1 MTKESLTPGQLAD
14 CQLLIIASPQTSF
27 VEEEIGIVKEYV
39 NKGGSLA
46 IFSSEEGL
54 QSPESNLNDL
64 ICDFGICI
72 EKTTVVRATYHK
84 YLHPKQALIQN
95 GIVQP
100 EIGVEKF
107 TPLNTDKRRQQS
119 LRQTVSS
126 VPTPGIDPSMSLSF
140 VYPNGTTLGVQTPA
154 YTLLTSGSTSY
165 PVDCPIAAAW
175 ESTTSN
181 ITDNNNKQGG
191 RVLVVGSSDMFADDW
206 LNKEE
211 NSQLCDV
218 LLRYLLGQNCS
229 FDPSVGRSDF
239 EGKECVPDISS
250 LSALVKPCLQENDPL
265 PQDYRDLLCDDLFGL
280 HNDYVTNVIDLYKQ
294 LNVNIMEPIT
304 LVEPYFE
311 CPTPPLRMST
321 HPPRWVDPP
330 PPALELFDLDEN
342 LSDVRVRLARLTNQY
357 KDDSNLDPYLQ
368 EVTRI
373 LGLDVNDVGGGRMA
387 PNNVLFYIG
396 EQVGLPVISLS
407 PWLELCV
414 IVSFAICTH
423 KFRLYPC
430 PSSCLST
437 CRNLPSFLFVNITT
451 HLCPDL
457 TSQARIVPHLLFT
470 IDIIRFSLVIITNI
484 EKE

>member
-1 MTKESLTPGQLAD
+1 MIIVDSSKHETYHPNANFKNLCRRLRLFTKVQVNKESLTPSQLAD
-14 CQLLIIASPQTSF
+14 CQLLIIASPQTAF
-27 VEEEIGIVKEYV
+27 VEEEITTIKDYV
-39 NKGGSLA
+39 STGGSLA

-72 EKTTVVRATYHK
+72 EKTTLVRATYHK

-107 TPLNTDKRRQQS
+107 TPLNDTNKRRQQS
-119 LRQTVSS
+119 LQQTVSLG
-126 VPTPGIDPSMSLSF
+126 PTPGIDPSMSLSF
-140 VYPNGTTLGVQTPA
+140 VYPNGTTLSVQSPA

-175 ESTTSN
+175 ESTTAGS
-181 ITDNNNKQGG
+181 INNANKQGG

-280 HNDYVTNVIDLYKQ
+280 HNDYITNVIDLYKQ

-304 LVEPYFE
+304 LVEPHFE
-311 CPTPPLRMST
+311 CPTPPLRMAT
-321 HPPRWVDPP
+321 HPPRMVDPQ
-330 PPALELFDLDEN
+330 PPALELFDLDED

-373 LGLDVNDVGGGRMA
+373 LGLNVNDVGGEMS
-387 PNNVLFYIG
+387 PKHVLHYIG
-396 EQVGLPVISLS
+396 EQVGLPIISLYMAH
-407 PWLELCV
+407 CV
-414 IVSFAICTH
+414 MMCNCVFCS
-423 KFRLYPC
+423 LY
-430 PSSCLST
+430 S
-437 CRNLPSFLFVNITT
+437 
-451 HLCPDL
+451 
-457 TSQARIVPHLLFT
+457 
-470 IDIIRFSLVIITNI
+470 
-484 EKE
+484 

>member
-1 MTKESLTPGQLAD
+1 MIIVDSSKRETYHPNANFKNLCRRLRLFTRVQVNKESLTPSQLAD
-14 CQLLIIASPQTSF
+14 CQLLIIASPQTAF
-27 VEEEIGIVKEYV
+27 VEEEITTINDYV
-39 NKGGSLA
+39 STGGSLA

-54 QSPESNLNDL
+54 QLPESNLNDL

-72 EKTTVVRATYHK
+72 EKTTLVRATYHK

-107 TPLNTDKRRQQS
+107 TPLNDTNKRRQQS
-119 LRQTVSS
+119 LQQTVSLG
-126 VPTPGIDPSMSLSF
+126 PTPGIDPSMSLSF
-140 VYPNGTTLGVQTPA
+140 VYPNGTTLSVQSPA

-175 ESTTSN
+175 ESTTAGS
-181 ITDNNNKQGG
+181 INNANKQGG

-280 HNDYVTNVIDLYKQ
+280 HNDYITNVIDLYKQ

-304 LVEPYFE
+304 LVEPHFE
-311 CPTPPLRMST
+311 CPTPPLRCWKMT
-321 HPPRWVDPP
+321 V
-330 PPALELFDLDEN
+330 
-342 LSDVRVRLARLTNQY
+342 
-357 KDDSNLDPYLQ
+357 
-368 EVTRI
+368 
-373 LGLDVNDVGGGRMA
+373 
-387 PNNVLFYIG
+387 
-396 EQVGLPVISLS
+396 
-407 PWLELCV
+407 
-414 IVSFAICTH
+414 
-423 KFRLYPC
+423 
-430 PSSCLST
+430 
-437 CRNLPSFLFVNITT
+437 
-451 HLCPDL
+451 
-457 TSQARIVPHLLFT
+457 
-470 IDIIRFSLVIITNI
+470 
-484 EKE
+484 